1 MKTDYKP
8 GRRKSSRGFTL
19 VEIMIVVVIV
29 GLLAALAIPSYF
41 RVKRASQN
49 SRTANDFRVFSQ
61 AFEIYNTQN
70 GTWPN
75 NVGPGV
81 VPILPVPMNGDFR
94 TETWQSATAI
104 GGQWNWDNGNFGVTA
119 SVSISNFTC
128 DDDQLTEIDAKLD
141 DGVLTTGNFQKVSAN
156 RVMYILEQ

>member
-1 MKTDYKP
+1 MGNAYTRVR
-8 GRRKSSRGFTL
+8 GSRSRGFTL

-29 GLLAALAIPSYF
+29 GLLAALAVPSLL
-41 RVKRASQN
+41 RVRRASQN
-49 SRTANDFRVFSQ
+49 SRTANDFRVFAQ

-70 GTWPN
+70 GFWPN

-81 VPILPVPMNGDFR
+81 VPVLPVPMNGDFR
-94 TETWQSATAI
+94 TETWQAPTAI

-128 DDDQLTEIDAKLD
+128 DDAQLTEIDMKLD
-141 DGVLTTGNFQKVSAN
+141 DGDLTTGNFRKVSAN
-156 RVMYILEQ
+156 RVMYILQQ